1 MIQQNIEE
9 KSEVKTKLSL
19 VREIKALNKT
29 IEFIKKTSIKNLK
42 KEIVVLE
49 KELTMKNLGDIET
62 ETIKNLEYS
71 KSAIKKAIKEDL
83 EKIQNQILS
92 IDVCLSFT
100 SNSITELG
108 DIDKEI
114 ARIKTNL
121 TLKVQ
126 KLRYYD
132 TTNTH

>member
-1 MIQQNIEE
+1 MIQQDIE
-9 KSEVKTKLSL
+9 KKLEVKTKLSL

-83 EKIQNQILS
+83 KKIQNQILS
-92 IDVCLSFT
+92 IDICLSFI

-108 DIDKEI
+108 DIEKEI

-121 TLKVQ
+121 ILKNN
-126 KLRYYD
+126 KEIK
-132 TTNTH
+132 

>member
-1 MIQQNIEE
+1 MIPQDIEE

-19 VREIKALNKT
+19 VREINALNKT

-92 IDVCLSFT
+92 IDVCLNFT

-108 DIDKEI
+108 DIEKEI

-121 TLKVQ
+121 ILKNN
-126 KLRYYD
+126 KEIK
-132 TTNTH
+132 

>member
-1 MIQQNIEE
+1 MIQQDIEE

-92 IDVCLSFT
+92 IDVCLNFT

-108 DIDKEI
+108 DIEKEI

-121 TLKVQ
+121 ILKNN
-126 KLRYYD
+126 KEIK
-132 TTNTH
+132 

>member
-1 MIQQNIEE
+1 MIQQDIE
-9 KSEVKTKLSL
+9 KKLEVKTKLSL

-92 IDVCLSFT
+92 IDICLSFI
-100 SNSITELG
+100 SNSITELE
-108 DIDKEI
+108 DIEKEI

-121 TLKVQ
+121 ILKNN
-126 KLRYYD
+126 KEIK
-132 TTNTH
+132 

>member
-1 MIQQNIEE
+1 MIQQDIEE

-83 EKIQNQILS
+83 KKIQNQILS
-92 IDVCLSFT
+92 IDICLSFI
-100 SNSITELG
+100 SNSITELE
-108 DIDKEI
+108 DIEKEI

-121 TLKVQ
+121 ILKNN
-126 KLRYYD
+126 KEIK
-132 TTNTH
+132 

>member
-1 MIQQNIEE
+1 MIQQDIE
-9 KSEVKTKLSL
+9 KKLEVKTKLSL

-83 EKIQNQILS
+83 KKIQNQILS
-92 IDVCLSFT
+92 IDICLSFI
-100 SNSITELG
+100 SNSITELE
-108 DIDKEI
+108 DIEKEI

-121 TLKVQ
+121 ILKNN
-126 KLRYYD
+126 KEIK
-132 TTNTH
+132 

>member
-100 SNSITELG
+100 SNSITELE
-108 DIDKEI
+108 DIEKEI

-121 TLKVQ
+121 ILKNN
-126 KLRYYD
+126 KEIK
-132 TTNTH
+132 

>member
-1 MIQQNIEE
+1 MIQQDIE
-9 KSEVKTKLSL
+9 KKLEVKTKLSL

-92 IDVCLSFT
+92 IDVCLNFT

-108 DIDKEI
+108 DIEKEI

-121 TLKVQ
+121 ILKNN
-126 KLRYYD
+126 KEIK
-132 TTNTH
+132 